1 MSCEKC
7 KTINTPDCDKDLC
20 DIELSSDCITV
31 PAIECVG
38 NEGGEKLTEIL
49 ETICENGGGETPTD
63 CCELGTYTINSV
75 CSEFIGDI
83 ETLTATNV
91 VGEACEGE
99 YSNEGLDIITSDF
112 GRGNVS
118 VSFEIN
124 SSGEVVNIT
133 VNDGEGSFMAGD
145 TLTYTLACGETI
157 TFTVAS
163 VVEKTLIYKV
173 DVTANFDLETPTYL
187 NVFGARIRTEREALL
202 NAYIPLEAEVE
213 IINGGTY
220 ETYWYEEGGSP
231 DVILE
236 NYSEG
241 DTKTYKI
248 RVIDNNG
255 NYSELTEVEITEC

>member
-83 ETLTATNV
+83 RTLTATNV
-91 VGEACEGE
+91 VGKDCVGE
-99 YSNEGLDIITSDF
+99 YSNEGLGIITSDY
-112 GRGNVS
+112 GKSDVS
-118 VSFEIN
+118 VSFDIN
-124 SSGEVVNIT
+124 SSGEVVNIVIEDT
-133 VNDGEGSFMAGD
+133 GSAFMVGD

-157 TFTVAS
+157 TFTVSS
-163 VVEKTLIYKV
+163 VAEHSTLYKV
-173 DVTANFDLETPTYL
+173 NVTANFDLETPTYL
-187 NVFGARIRTEREALL
+187 TVFGARIRTEREVLL
-202 NAYIPLEAEVE
+202 NGSDLEAEVE
-213 IINGGTY
+213 IINGETY
-220 ETYWYEEGGSP
+220 ETGWYDTVSNP
-231 DVILE
+231 DFVLE
-236 NYSEG
+236 SYSEG
-241 DTKTYKI
+241 DIKTHKI